1 MQKRKVEGPKGLMVE
16 KWRKGQGNFSK
27 SQGGSSPTTSL
38 PLVSL
43 APFSVISNRNLKNSF
58 IKGRCV
64 GMNTHISQS
73 IIMRIKD
80 FGESDLLVT
89 FFTSDRGWLKGVAKG
104 GRRSRKRF
112 ANCLDLLCLTDL
124 EYVLKKKGDL
134 YFLNSC
140 KLIHAFPGLRSD
152 FYSLSLA
159 SYMVELAETLFP
171 QNVVDNN
178 MFELMKKSFMALDDG
193 VRNDVLRILFEAK
206 TMALGG
212 YGINLEKC
220 CKCGRPY
227 TGTGR
232 AVFLRERGAVA
243 CLNCAKETALSPG
256 MEPDTAGSLNMMQS
270 APWDDVGTI
279 SLSEEV
285 IREIKPV
292 LKLHL
297 EYRVGK
303 RLKSAK
309 YLD

>member
-1 MQKRKVEGPKGLMVE
+1 
-16 KWRKGQGNFSK
+16 
-27 SQGGSSPTTSL
+27 
-38 PLVSL
+38 
-43 APFSVISNRNLKNSF
+43 
-58 IKGRCV
+58 
-64 GMNTHISQS
+64 
-73 IIMRIKD
+73 MRIKD

-104 GRRSRKRF
+104 GRRSRHRF
-112 ANCLDLLCLTDL
+112 SNCLDLLCLTDL

-159 SYMVELAETLFP
+159 SYMVELAEILFP
-171 QNVVDNN
+171 QNVFDNN
-178 MFELMKKSFMALDDG
+178 IFELLKKSFIALDDG
-193 VRNDVLRILFEAK
+193 VRKDDLRILFEAK

-212 YGINLEKC
+212 YGVDLEQC
-220 CKCGRPY
+220 CKCRRPY

-232 AVFLRERGAVA
+232 AVFMRERGAIA
-243 CLNCAKETALSPG
+243 CLNCAKETPLFPG
-256 MEPDTAGSLNMMQS
+256 MGPDTVGSLKMMQS
-270 APWDDVGTI
+270 VPWDDVSAV
-279 SLSEEV
+279 SLTEKV

-297 EYRVGK
+297 EYRMGK

-309 YLD
+309 YLE